1 MTSFMKT
8 YVIAKLKLLK
18 TAMQKRN
25 IKASAVWSDQV
36 QVHITVNEELIDWW
50 INLINEDGASGSD
63 LEEIMRV
70 ANKAWTSVIRSNVYD
85 VE

>member
-1 MTSFMKT
+1 MQ
-8 YVIAKLKLLK
+8 LLY
-18 TAMQKRN
+18 
-25 IKASAVWSDQV
+25 
-36 QVHITVNEELIDWW
+36 
-50 INLINEDGASGSD
+50 INADGASGSD